1 MILALGAVAFD
12 LFYLNHLVKV
22 DDLKKLFESDDKNF
36 EDKIFVVDASTIKNA
51 E

>member
-1 MILALGAVAFD
+1 MILALGAVALD

-22 DDLKKLFESDDKNF
+22 DDLKKLFKSDDKKF
-36 EDKIFVVDASTIKNA
+36 EDKKFVVDATAVKNF